1 MTHKV
6 VREGNYFL
14 IFLFLASIEVEV
26 SFFFSFCQHVS
37 LDVSICLLL
46 SFPVDKLQIKPID
59 YVNKYRLPSE
69 CAYWLRLVIQ
79 SEFSQSTQ
87 CLMSFG
93 ELALQFAVD
102 AVVDLLFPFSSMSVN
117 QSRQLST
124 HSQLTLTLT
133 LTLSVCALSSSV
145 LSFFLFY
152 FFFLIKMN
160 YTELCAVPLC
170 VFTVLL
176 QLISLLLL
184 FTTEKLKK
192 HCSVAC
198 FSLLAQPPTMTQLAN
213 WLFLPKNWIQYQ
225 PINLLNCRTLLLNV
239 NWIDAS

>member
-1 MTHKV
+1 M
-6 VREGNYFL
+6 
-14 IFLFLASIEVEV
+14 EV

-145 LSFFLFY
+145 LSFFLFLFL
-152 FFFLIKMN
+152 FFWSKWITLNCVLFH
-160 YTELCAVPLC
+160 C
-170 VFTVLL
+170 VF
-176 QLISLLLL
+176 SL
-184 FTTEKLKK
+184 FY
-192 HCSVAC
+192 
-198 FSLLAQPPTMTQLAN
+198 FN
-213 WLFLPKNWIQYQ
+213 
-225 PINLLNCRTLLLNV
+225 
-239 NWIDAS
+239 